1 MDRSTLNITMVPS
14 FNDVTLHVTLTITLN
29 AHPEQADRD
38 RDGRLNTA
46 ERKDAEVPFAL
57 KPRIE

>member
-1 MDRSTLNITMVPS
+1 MDRSTLNITMVPP
-14 FNDVTLHVTLTITLN
+14 FNDINLHVTLTITLN

-46 ERKDAEVPFAL
+46 ERKDAEVP
-57 KPRIE
+57 